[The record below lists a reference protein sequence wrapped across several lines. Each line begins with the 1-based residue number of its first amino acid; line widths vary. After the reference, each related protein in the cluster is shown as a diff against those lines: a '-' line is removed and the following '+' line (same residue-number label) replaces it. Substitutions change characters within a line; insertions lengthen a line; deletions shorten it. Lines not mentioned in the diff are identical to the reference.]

1 MNAPVQMTELQLQDV
16 KQKSGFQLDK
26 KRQPTHKNATF
37 GEKLPVGLLW
47 KFAFIE

>member
-26 KRQPTHKNATF
+26 KDIY
-37 GEKLPVGLLW
+37 G
-47 KFAFIE
+47 